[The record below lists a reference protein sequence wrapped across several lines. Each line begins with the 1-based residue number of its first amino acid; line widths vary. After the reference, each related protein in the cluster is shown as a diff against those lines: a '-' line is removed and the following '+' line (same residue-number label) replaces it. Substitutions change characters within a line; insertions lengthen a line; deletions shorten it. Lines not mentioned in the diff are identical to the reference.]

1 MTVLNLI
8 GPSPEHAAPGMV
20 GASVPWFVAY
30 TKPAQETTAQQQLS
44 HQGFDT
50 YLPLYRVH
58 QKPRGAK
65 LDAPATVHHE
75 PMFARY
81 LFVRPQR
88 TGQSIAAARYTRG
101 VSHLVAFGQVL
112 ARVDEPVVEA
122 LRALEAQRNQ
132 LQVHALSP
140 FQPGTR
146 VRLRGPG
153 LQGLQGVVVASPS
166 ARVQI
171 LLDILGAQRLVT
183 VQHEQLLAA

>member
-1 MTVLNLI
+1 MTALNFASTET
-8 GPSPEHAAPGMV
+8 PHADAPM
-20 GASVPWFVAY
+20 PWFVAY
-30 TKPAQETTAQQQLS
+30 TKPTQEATAEQQLR

-75 PMFARY
+75 LMFARY
-81 LFVRPQR
+81 VFVRPQR
-88 TGQSIAAARYTRG
+88 PDQSISAARYTRG

-112 ARVDEPVVEA
+112 ARVDAPVVQA

-132 LQVHALSP
+132 LKADALSP
-140 FQPGTR
+140 FQPGTL

-171 LLDILGAQRLVT
+171 LLEILGGQRLVS
-183 VQHEQLLAA
+183 VPHEQLIAA